1 VPLLV
6 DKRQLLARLAPL
18 LSEKGLARVNP
29 DAPDFVAHAA
39 SLALAGLPHYEEIW
53 AGDMGSLVSV
63 IAVASGERIAGV
75 DLVRRKDLLA
85 ERLTGLEDRV
95 RAPALALQL
104 VLYERPVPPQERDF
118 VLREARKGGLLPLGR
133 SRVATWVFALDEIA
147 LHATRFP
154 GWPDGV
160 GAAELRKLLVSPT
173 A

>member
-6 DKRQLLARLAPL
+6 DKRQLLERLGPL
-18 LSEKGLARVNP
+18 LSANGLSRVSP
-29 DAPDFVAHAA
+29 DATEFVAHAA

-85 ERLTGLEDRV
+85 ERLAGIEDRV
-95 RAPALALQL
+95 RIPAQALQL
-104 VLYERPVPPQERDF
+104 VLYERAIPQQERDY
-118 VLREARKGGLLPLGR
+118 VLREARKGGLLPMGR
-133 SRVATWVFALDEIA
+133 ARVATWMFALDEIA

-154 GWPDGV
+154 GWPESI
-160 GAAELRKLLVSPT
+160 GAGELRKLLVSPT